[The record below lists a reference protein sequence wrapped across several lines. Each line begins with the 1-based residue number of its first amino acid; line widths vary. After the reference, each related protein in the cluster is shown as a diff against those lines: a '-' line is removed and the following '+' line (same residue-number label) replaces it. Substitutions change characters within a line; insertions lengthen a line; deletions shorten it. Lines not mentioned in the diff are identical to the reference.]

1 MPQTSK
7 PQDADAVSRP
17 IGESSLSAVCSTMQR
32 RLVASS
38 IFPMRKKQFL
48 RAISFRFNVLTF

>member
-7 PQDADAVSRP
+7 PQDAVSRP
-17 IGESSLSAVCSTMQR
+17 IGESSLSAVYDAAPAGGKQHFSH
-32 RLVASS
+32 A
-38 IFPMRKKQFL
+38 KKQFL